1 MNITYQI
8 THKSGF
14 QYTWTGD
21 LEGLKAHLAANPG
34 SQVLSSTEAQ
44 ED

>member
-1 MNITYQI
+1 MAITYQI
-8 THKSGF
+8 THKSGY

-34 SQVLSSTEAQ
+34 SQALPATESQ